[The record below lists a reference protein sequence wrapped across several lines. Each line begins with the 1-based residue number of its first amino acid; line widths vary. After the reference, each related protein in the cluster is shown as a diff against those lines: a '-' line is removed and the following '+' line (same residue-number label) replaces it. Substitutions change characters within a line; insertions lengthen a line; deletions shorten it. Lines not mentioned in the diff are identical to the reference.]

1 MKVMGERKK
10 GIEYL
15 YIFSELLGAF
25 ILVMAILSEEPILM
39 VMGVLVIIVSFVV
52 LFGILSTPK
61 NVIVLDEVENKLYLP
76 KNQTVYLKD
85 ISFVAYKKAKAKHHE
100 YKWGEVHIQ
109 VNGNLIRCK
118 YVRDCEMVAREL
130 FTLVEK
136 TKEQEIIDNFGE

>member
-1 MKVMGERKK
+1 MKVIGERKK

-25 ILVMAILSEEPILM
+25 ILVMAILGEEPILM

-109 VNGNLIRCK
+109 VKGNLIRCK

>member
-1 MKVMGERKK
+1 MKVIGERKK

-39 VMGVLVIIVSFVV
+39 VMGVLVIVVSFVV

-61 NVIVLDEVENKLYLP
+61 NVIVLDEAENKLYLP

-109 VNGNLIRCK
+109 VKGNLIRCK

>member
-1 MKVMGERKK
+1 MKVIGERKK

-25 ILVMAILSEEPILM
+25 ILVMAILGEEPLLM

-85 ISFVAYKKAKAKHHE
+85 ISFVAYKKAKA
-100 YKWGEVHIQ
+100 
-109 VNGNLIRCK
+109 
-118 YVRDCEMVAREL
+118 
-130 FTLVEK
+130 
-136 TKEQEIIDNFGE
+136 